1 MKALVK
7 TRPGAGNVELID
19 VPEPECTNAGVKVE
33 VKFGGI
39 CGTDIHVFHDT
50 FKSYPPVILCH
61 EFSGI
66 VSEVGE
72 EIKKVKSGDPV
83 VVMGSIMVQC
93 GTCEYC
99 RQGFYMFCSIR
110 RGMGHGVDGG
120 FTKYVVV
127 REDMVYPMPDHV
139 SLEEAALAEPFATAV
154 QAIEE
159 LTVFNVGDTVL
170 LSGPGPIGLMC
181 LALLVSHGCRV
192 IVAGTSDD
200 TFRLEVAETLG
211 AHRIVD
217 VVEQDIQDIVDRET
231 NGRGVDGVV
240 EASGS
245 EAAVIAGFKAVRKMG
260 QYVQVG
266 ILGKEITIDFDMI
279 LYKQL
284 KVFGVLGH
292 TLRTW
297 DRVVQIFE
305 SEKIDLT
312 PIISHVLPLSRWQ
325 EAFELFEKKKG
336 LKILLSPEE

>member
-7 TRPGAGNVELID
+7 TQSGPGNVELID
-19 VPEPECTNAGVKVE
+19 VPEPDCATDCVKVE

-50 FKSYPPVILCH
+50 FKNYPPVILCH

-72 EIKKVKSGDPV
+72 AVKTVEPGDPV

-93 GTCEYC
+93 GTCEFC
-99 RQGFYMFCSIR
+99 RQGNYMFCSIR

-127 REDMVYPMPDHV
+127 REEMLYPVPDRV

-159 LTVFNVGDTVL
+159 LTVFNVGDIVL

-181 LALLVSHGCRV
+181 LTLLVSHGCRV
-192 IVAGTSDD
+192 IVTGTGDD
-200 TFRLEVAETLG
+200 AYRLDVAEALG
-211 AHRIVD
+211 AYMVVD
-217 VVEQDIQDIVDRET
+217 VTKQDIQKIVDRET
-231 NGRGVDGVV
+231 NGRGVDSVV

-245 EAAVIAGFKAVRKMG
+245 GAAVTTGLKAVKKMG

-266 ILGKEITIDFDMI
+266 IIGDEITVDYDTI

-297 DRVVQIFE
+297 DRVVKIFE
-305 SEKIDLT
+305 SGKIDLS
-312 PIISHVLPLSRWQ
+312 PIISHTFPLSRWQ
-325 EAFELFEKKKG
+325 EAFELFENKKG
-336 LKILLSPEE
+336 IKILLSPED